1 MEQKLLL
8 KNLEDTDTVEKRFL
22 EKNRVLLIRRLMK
35 SKITFDKS
43 RRNEIFLDNDQ
54 VANQSVKKFKAQK
67 N

>member
-8 KNLEDTDTVEKRFL
+8 KNLEDTDTVEKRFM

>member
-1 MEQKLLL
+1 MEHKLLL
-8 KNLEDTDTVEKRFL
+8 KNLEDSDTVEKRFM

-43 RRNEIFLDNDQ
+43 RRNEIILDNDQ

-67 N
+67 K

>member
-8 KNLEDTDTVEKRFL
+8 KNLEDTDTVEKRFM

-43 RRNEIFLDNDQ
+43 RRNEIFLDNDR

>member
-1 MEQKLLL
+1 MDQKLLL
-8 KNLEDTDTVEKRFL
+8 KNLEDNDTVEKRFM